1 MVMNILTNINNPFSR
16 KKRNSDSEPKGAI
29 YPAGTFWGINFDG
42 EQEPYALN
50 TGIVYDVDYYELA
63 ARAYTLVTINE
74 YARTMIVRL
83 AEFVVGTG
91 LRLHPNPSR
100 NLLKRLFNVK
110 LPEDFSKNIQ
120 ELWSLFEIDKN
131 VSITK
136 DQTIHKMA
144 KTVYYNGLI
153 AGDILVVNRI
163 KDGCLV
169 QQLINGMSVRSS
181 KSISERKN
189 KVVDGVEIDENEK
202 PIGYYVIDKDGK
214 EQYIKARD
222 SKDRLIAWLVP
233 CGIKKL
239 NSPRSYSIIG
249 ATMQK
254 LNKIGQYSNSE
265 VMAAETNAKFAA
277 WIEQD
282 KESSGVNPM
291 KNIPGIDRIL
301 KNQGVDVAETTS
313 QEEGVTQKRF
323 RDSLKRIASGLFIH
337 MPKGQKL
344 NSFDTKRPNVNH
356 TSFVD
361 GSMKYITASGGIPFE
376 VYLMQFSNN
385 FSASRAAL
393 KMFEVILQNNRQ
405 FSIIDYY
412 YQPTYERFF
421 ELECLKGN
429 IFAPRYLELKNDDGY
444 LDNAYT
450 RAKWVGVKIPHIDE
464 VKEVNAVLS
473 KLKGGLTTFEQSLED
488 LGITQDFDSII
499 ERRKIEE
506 EKIRNAGLNFET
518 LFAPDGGASNDD
530 DTEADSNGKK

>member
-1 MVMNILTNINNPFSR
+1 MLNFFKNQFS
-16 KKRNSDSEPKGAI
+16 KKQIKSEPKAAI
-29 YPAGTFWGINFDG
+29 YPAGTFWGMNFDG

-50 TGIVYDVDYYELA
+50 SGLIYDVDYYELA
-63 ARAYTLVTINE
+63 ARAYTLVTTNE

-83 AEFVVGTG
+83 SEFVVGTG

-100 NLLKRLFNVK
+100 NLLKRLFNID

-120 ELWSLFEIDKN
+120 ELWGLFETDKN

-144 KTVYYNGLI
+144 KAIYYNGLI
-153 AGDILVVNRI
+153 AGDVLVVNRI
-163 KDGCLV
+163 KNGCLE
-169 QQLINGMSVRSS
+169 QQLINGMSVKSS
-181 KSISERKN
+181 RCVSESGN
-189 KVVDGVEIDENEK
+189 KVIDGVEIDGNEK
-202 PIGYYVIDKDGK
+202 PVGYYIIDKDGI

-222 SKDRLIAWLVP
+222 SKGRLIAWLVP

-254 LNKIGQYSNSE
+254 LHKIGQYSNSE

-282 KESSGVNPM
+282 KESSGVNPI

-301 KNQGVDVAETTS
+301 KNQGVEVPESGTGDG
-313 QEEGVTQKRF
+313 GVIQQRF

-356 TSFVD
+356 TQFVD
-361 GSMKYITASGGIPFE
+361 GSMKYITASSGVPFE
-376 VYLMQFSNN
+376 VCLMQFSNN

-421 ELECLKGN
+421 ELECLKGYVY
-429 IFAPRYLELKNDDGY
+429 APKYLELKNDDSY

-450 RAKWVGVKIPHIDE
+450 KAKWVGVKIPHIDE

-506 EKIRNAGLNFET
+506 EKIRKANLNFET
-518 LFAPDGGASNDD
+518 LFAPDGGASNDE
-530 DTEADSNGKK
+530 DTESDDNGKR